1 MTGPRLAK
9 IRVAVVFGG
18 RSSEHSISCLSA
30 ANILEA
36 LDRDK
41 YEVVAIGITRKG
53 SWHHVSDNA
62 DDWRRDGVTLP
73 SVVGEGPRAVLAP
86 GVDGDHIVD
95 HGHEVAGLISAD
107 VVFPVLHGPFG
118 EDGTIQGAL
127 EMAAMPYVGSG
138 VLASAATMDKQVTKV
153 LLAGA
158 GLPVGGYV
166 AVSDNEWFCQRDE
179 VLARVRELRFP
190 VFVKPARAGSSMGIT
205 KVHEPSAVLAAI
217 EAARELD
224 RKIII
229 EESIEGARE
238 IECGVLASRGH
249 LPPRASNC
257 AEIIV
262 GGDHEFYDFAAK
274 YLDDSARLSVPADIP
289 QQLHQE
295 LGALAVTAFDALGCD
310 GLARV
315 DFFLAPDG
323 AIYINEV
330 NTMPGFTAISMFP
343 RMWQS
348 SGIEYPALVD
358 ELICLALDRVRS

>member
-1 MTGPRLAK
+1 MTDRRSAK

-36 LDRDK
+36 LDRTK
-41 YEVVAIGITRKG
+41 YDVVAIGITRQG

-62 DDWRRDGVTLP
+62 EDWRRDGVSLP

-95 HGHEVAGLISAD
+95 HGHEVAGLIAAD

-127 EMAAMPYVGSG
+127 EMASMPYVGSG

-166 AVSDNEWFCQRDE
+166 AITDNQWSCARDE
-179 VLARVRELRFP
+179 VLEQVRELKFP
-190 VFVKPARAGSSMGIT
+190 VFVKPARAGSSLGIT
-205 KVHEPSAVLAAI
+205 KVHEFGQILAAV
-217 EAARELD
+217 EVARELD
-224 RKIII
+224 RKIIV

-238 IECGVLASRGH
+238 IECGVLASTGH
-249 LPPRASNC
+249 RPPRASNC
-257 AEIIV
+257 AEITI

-274 YLDDSARLSVPADIP
+274 YLDDSASLSVPADISP
-289 QQLHQE
+289 E
-295 LGALAVTAFDALGCD
+295 LQRELARVAVDAFSALGCD

-315 DFFLAPDG
+315 DFFIAPG
-323 AIYINEV
+323 HRN
-330 NTMPGFTAISMFP
+330 
-343 RMWQS
+343 
-348 SGIEYPALVD
+348 PAH
-358 ELICLALDRVRS
+358 